1 VLNFEGIGS
10 PRGFFGFLKI
20 LLPLLLLATLGMLAA
35 LPHIA
40 NADDQGQNEGGHHQ
54 TGQETNH
61 DGLRIRFH
69 IRLTGDQQVPAV
81 PTTAF
86 GFAEV
91 QLSEDNNTL
100 SFEVVVCNI
109 ANVIASHIHVG
120 AAGTNGPVVLPFF
133 GSPSPFNSTRGCDT
147 LAEGTRTST
156 SLVARPDAGINTW
169 TDFINALI
177 AGNTYVNVHTTAHTG
192 GEIRGQLVHEQDDE
206 ND

>member
-1 VLNFEGIGS
+1 M
-10 PRGFFGFLKI
+10 KI

-40 NADDQGQNEGGHHQ
+40 NADSQGQNASTHHQ

-61 DGLRIRFH
+61 EGLTIRFH
-69 IRLTGDQQVPAV
+69 IRLTGDQQVQPV
-81 PTTAF
+81 NTTAF

-133 GSPSPFNSTRGCDT
+133 GSSTPFNSTRGCDT
-147 LAEGTRTST
+147 LAEGTRTSAN
-156 SLVARPDAGINTW
+156 LIARPEIGINTW

-192 GEIRGQLVHEQDDE
+192 GEIRGQLVPQQDDQE
-206 ND
+206 

>member
-1 VLNFEGIGS
+1 MI
-10 PRGFFGFLKI
+10 
-20 LLPLLLLATLGMLAA
+20 LPLLLLATLGMLVA

-40 NADDQGQNEGGHHQ
+40 TADDQGRNEGSHPQ
-54 TGQETNH
+54 TDKERNH
-61 DGLRIRFH
+61 EGPRIRFD

-91 QLSEDNNTL
+91 QLSEDNSTL

-109 ANVIASHIHVG
+109 VNVIASHIHVG

-133 GSPSPFNSTRGCDT
+133 GSPTPFNSTKGCDT
-147 LAEGTRTST
+147 LAQGARTSLD
-156 SLVARPDAGINTW
+156 LVARPDQGIHNW
-169 TDFINALI
+169 TNFINALV
-177 AGNTYVNVHTTAHTG
+177 AGNTYVNVHTTTHTG

-206 ND
+206 NEQVETAHD

>member
-1 VLNFEGIGS
+1 LEM
-10 PRGFFGFLKI
+10 
-20 LLPLLLLATLGMLAA
+20 LATL
-35 LPHIA
+35 PHIVT
-40 NADDQGQNEGGHHQ
+40 ADDQSQNEVAHHQ
-54 TGQETNH
+54 SDHEIDH
-61 DGLRIRFH
+61 EGLTIRFN

-81 PTTAF
+81 NTTAF

-147 LAEGTRTST
+147 LAEGTRTSFN
-156 SLVARPDAGINTW
+156 LVARPDAGINTW

-192 GEIRGQLVHEQDDE
+192 GRD
-206 ND
+206 

>member
-1 VLNFEGIGS
+1 M
-10 PRGFFGFLKI
+10 KI

-40 NADDQGQNEGGHHQ
+40 NADDQGENDGSHHQ
-54 TGQETNH
+54 TGHETNH
-61 DGLRIRFH
+61 EGLRIRFH
-69 IRLTGDQQVPAV
+69 VRLTGDQQVPAV
-81 PTTAF
+81 DTTAF

-133 GSPSPFNSTRGCDT
+133 GSSSPFNSTRGCGT
-147 LAEGTRTST
+147 LAEGTRTSAN
-156 SLVARPDAGINTW
+156 LVARPEAGINTW

-177 AGNTYVNVHTTAHTG
+177 AGNSYVNVHTTAHTG
-192 GEIRGQLVHEQDDE
+192 GEIRGQLVHERDDE
-206 ND
+206 NDQAEQSDE

>member
-1 VLNFEGIGS
+1 M
-10 PRGFFGFLKI
+10 KI

-40 NADDQGQNEGGHHQ
+40 NADDQGQNEGAHHQ
-54 TGQETNH
+54 TDHETNH
-61 DGLRIRFH
+61 EGLRIRFD
-69 IRLTGDQQVPAV
+69 IRLTGDQQVPTV
-81 PTTAF
+81 TTTAF

-109 ANVIASHIHVG
+109 VSVTASHIHVG

-133 GSPSPFNSTRGCDT
+133 GSTSPFNSTKGCDT
-147 LAEGTRTST
+147 LAEGTRTSAN
-156 SLVARPDAGINTW
+156 LVARPDAGINTW

-192 GEIRGQLVHEQDDE
+192 GEIRGQLVHEQDNE
-206 ND
+206 NDQAE

>member
-1 VLNFEGIGS
+1 MI
-10 PRGFFGFLKI
+10 
-20 LLPLLLLATLGMLAA
+20 LPLLLLTTLGMLVA

-40 NADDQGQNEGGHHQ
+40 TADDQGRNEGSHHQ
-54 TGQETNH
+54 TDKETNH
-61 DGLRIRFH
+61 EGLRIRFD

-81 PTTAF
+81 TTTAF

-91 QLSEDNNTL
+91 QLSEDNSTL

-109 ANVIASHIHVG
+109 VNVIASHIHVG

-133 GSPSPFNSTRGCDT
+133 GSPTPFNSTKGCDT
-147 LAEGTRTST
+147 LAEGTRTSLD
-156 SLVARPDAGINTW
+156 LVARPDQGIHNW
-169 TDFINALI
+169 TDFINALV

-206 ND
+206 NEQVETTHN

>member
-1 VLNFEGIGS
+1 MI
-10 PRGFFGFLKI
+10 
-20 LLPLLLLATLGMLAA
+20 LPLLLLATLGMLVA

-40 NADDQGQNEGGHHQ
+40 TADDQGRNEGSHPQ
-54 TGQETNH
+54 TDKERNH
-61 DGLRIRFH
+61 EGPRIRFD

-91 QLSEDNNTL
+91 QLSEDNSTL

-109 ANVIASHIHVG
+109 VNVIASHIHVG

-133 GSPSPFNSTRGCDT
+133 GSPTPFNSTKGCDT
-147 LAEGTRTST
+147 LAQGARTSLD
-156 SLVARPDAGINTW
+156 LVARPDQGIHNW
-169 TDFINALI
+169 TDFINALV
-177 AGNTYVNVHTTAHTG
+177 AGNTYVNVHTTTHTG

-206 ND
+206 NEQVETTHN

>member
-1 VLNFEGIGS
+1 
-10 PRGFFGFLKI
+10 
-20 LLPLLLLATLGMLAA
+20 MLTA

-40 NADDQGQNEGGHHQ
+40 TAEDQGQNEGVHHQ
-54 TGQETNH
+54 TDHEMDREGI
-61 DGLRIRFH
+61 RIRFD
-69 IRLTGDQQVPAV
+69 IRLTGDQQVPTV
-81 PTTAF
+81 STTAF

-91 QLSEDNNTL
+91 QLSEDNSTL

-109 ANVIASHIHVG
+109 SNVIASHIHVG

-133 GSPSPFNSTRGCDT
+133 GSSSPFNSTKGCDT

-156 SLVARPDAGINTW
+156 NLVARPDAGINTW

-206 ND
+206 NDQVEQSDE

>member
-1 VLNFEGIGS
+1 
-10 PRGFFGFLKI
+10 
-20 LLPLLLLATLGMLAA
+20 MLAA
-35 LPHIA
+35 VPHIA
-40 NADDQGQNEGGHHQ
+40 TADDQGQNESAHHQ
-54 TGQETNH
+54 TGHETNH
-61 DGLRIRFH
+61 DELRIRFD

-81 PTTAF
+81 NTTAF

-91 QLSEDNNTL
+91 QLSEDNTTL

-133 GSPSPFNSTRGCDT
+133 GSPSPFNSTKGCDT
-147 LAEGTRTST
+147 LAEGTRTSGN
-156 SLVARPDAGINTW
+156 LVARPDAGINTW
-169 TDFINALI
+169 TDFIGALI

-206 ND
+206 NEQAEQGDD

>member
-1 VLNFEGIGS
+1 
-10 PRGFFGFLKI
+10 
-20 LLPLLLLATLGMLAA
+20 MLAA

-40 NADDQGQNEGGHHQ
+40 NADDQGQNESTHRQ

-61 DGLRIRFH
+61 EALTIRFH

-81 PTTAF
+81 NTIAF

-91 QLSEDNNTL
+91 QLSEDNTTL

-109 ANVIASHIHVG
+109 VNVIASHIHVG

-133 GSPSPFNSTRGCDT
+133 GSPTPFNSTRGCDT
-147 LAEGTRTST
+147 LAEGTRTPDK
-156 SLVARPDAGINTW
+156 LVARPDAGINTW

-192 GEIRGQLVHEQDDE
+192 GEIRGQLVSEQDDQ
-206 ND
+206 NDQAEQSDD

>member
-1 VLNFEGIGS
+1 MLSNAALESVKFAKNEAAHEG
-10 PRGFFGFLKI
+10 FGLKI

-40 NADDQGQNEGGHHQ
+40 NADSQGQNESAHHQ

-61 DGLRIRFH
+61 EELTIRFH
-69 IRLTGDQQVPAV
+69 IRLTGDQQVQPV
-81 PTTAF
+81 NTTAF

-133 GSPSPFNSTRGCDT
+133 GSPTPLNSTRRCDT
-147 LAEGTRTST
+147 LDEGTRTAGHR
-156 SLVARPDAGINTW
+156 LARPDAEIKAWIDLMYARIDG
-169 TDFINALI
+169 
-177 AGNTYVNVHTTAHTG
+177 TTCAYLTSP
-192 GEIRGQLVHEQDDE
+192 
-206 ND
+206 